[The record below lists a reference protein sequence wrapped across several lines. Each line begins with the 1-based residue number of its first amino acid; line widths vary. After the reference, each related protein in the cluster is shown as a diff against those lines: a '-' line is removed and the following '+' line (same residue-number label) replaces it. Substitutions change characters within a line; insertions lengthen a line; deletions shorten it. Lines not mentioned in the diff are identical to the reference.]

1 MCLRAKVVE
10 MGGQGKGGVRRGK
23 DREEGEGE
31 GERPR
36 PLSVGKA
43 PWRPHWNADL
53 EKSDVLI

>member
-1 MCLRAKVVE
+1 
-10 MGGQGKGGVRRGK
+10 MGGQGKGGVRRGR

-43 PWRPHWNADL
+43 PWRPQIGRA
-53 EKSDVLI
+53 SCR